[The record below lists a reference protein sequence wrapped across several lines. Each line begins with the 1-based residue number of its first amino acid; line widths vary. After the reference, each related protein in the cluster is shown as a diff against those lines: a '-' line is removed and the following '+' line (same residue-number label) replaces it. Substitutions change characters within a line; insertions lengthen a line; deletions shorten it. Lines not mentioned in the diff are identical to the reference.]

1 MRTAEENRGT
11 KERTVRVFFAIW
23 PDDAAQKQLAALTER
38 LQAESLCSG
47 RKIEP
52 ENIHLTLVF
61 VGEVDSGKLAALC
74 RAADGIKG
82 SDARAF
88 DVVIEE
94 IRYWKHNRIV
104 YAATRQIPQ
113 NLMNLASALQDAL
126 SVAGFPIERRAYRP
140 HITLM
145 RKASCQPLPEL
156 AEPIAWR
163 AIEWILVKSEQ
174 TSDGSVYSPIGR
186 WPLITSE

>member
-1 MRTAEENRGT
+1 MRTTEENRGT
-11 KERTVRVFFAIW
+11 KGRTVRVFFAIW
-23 PDDAAQKQLAALTER
+23 PDDAAQKQLAALTEQ

-47 RKIEP
+47 RKIKP

-74 RAADGIKG
+74 RAADRIKSSG
-82 SDARAF
+82 TRAF

-113 NLMNLASALQDAL
+113 ELMNLVSALQDGL
-126 SVAGFPIERRAYRP
+126 SAAGFSIERRAYRP

-145 RKASCQPLPEL
+145 RKASCQTLPEL

-163 AIEWILVKSEQ
+163 AREWMLVKSEQ

-186 WPLITSE
+186 WPLVTSE

>member
-1 MRTAEENRGT
+1 MRTTEENRGT
-11 KERTVRVFFAIW
+11 KRKTVRVFFAIW

-38 LQAESLCSG
+38 LQSESLCSG
-47 RKIEP
+47 RKIQP

-74 RAADGIKG
+74 RAADGIKSSG
-82 SDARAF
+82 PRAF

-94 IRYWKHNRIV
+94 IHYWKHNRIV
-104 YAATRQIPQ
+104 NAAISKIPQ
-113 NLMNLASALQDAL
+113 KLMNLASDLQDAL
-126 SVAGFPIERRAYRP
+126 SVAGFSIERRAYKP

-145 RKASCQPLPEL
+145 RKASCRTLPEL

-163 AIEWILVKSEQ
+163 AIEWMLVKSEQ
-174 TSDGSVYSPIGR
+174 TSDGSVYIPIGR
-186 WPLITSE
+186 WPLETSE